1 MWLKPGDEILSS
13 TLCLH
18 MYLMFFFF
26 TIGSENNGTLQCSWL
41 CDCEPPWRLLFLSLS
56 LLRSRSVPLLI
67 SDVSRIV
74 ILRPHFHAR
83 RLSVWVAAV
92 CIASIERQESNQ
104 LLECTAA
111 ARINHWK
118 SPVLSAA
125 AHLARLQYY
134 RWMICT
140 LRRIQTTLAMID
152 SLNRGGSGKF
162 HRYSN
167 LCFPSVAS
175 ASRKS

>member
-1 MWLKPGDEILSS
+1 
-13 TLCLH
+13 
-18 MYLMFFFF
+18 MYLTFFF
-26 TIGSENNGTLQCSWL
+26 TILAQKTMVYSSMFLIVRLWATLEATFS
-41 CDCEPPWRLLFLSLS
+41 FS

-67 SDVSRIV
+67 SDVSHC
-74 ILRPHFHAR
+74 HFEATLSCAASLCLSCR
-83 RLSVWVAAV
+83 RVY
-92 CIASIERQESNQ
+92 SIERQESNQ
-104 LLECTAA
+104 LLECTTA

-152 SLNRGGSGKF
+152 SLNRGGSGKL

-167 LCFPSVAS
+167 LCFPSVPS

>member
-1 MWLKPGDEILSS
+1 MENMIWKNLQERELNFCIIPVYNLAQK
-13 TLCLH
+13 TMCLLNVPDCAIVSH
-18 MYLMFFFF
+18 PWGYFF
-26 TIGSENNGTLQCSWL
+26 
-41 CDCEPPWRLLFLSLS
+41 FLSLS
-56 LLRSRSVPLLI
+56 ATSHFWRLALSFCGHTFMRG
-67 SDVSRIV
+67 VST
-74 ILRPHFHAR
+74 
-83 RLSVWVAAV
+83 VWVAAV
-92 CIASIERQESNQ
+92 CSIERQESNQ

-140 LRRIQTTLAMID
+140 LRRIQTTPAMID
-152 SLNRGGSGKF
+152 SLNRGGSVKL

-167 LCFPSVAS
+167 LCFPSVVS
-175 ASRKS
+175 ARNITSRKS